1 MKSLLPRIAYFVH
14 ELSLSVPYQ
23 MRRVLFK
30 LYHKESLLCSSK
42 LKLPFK
48 ARKLI
53 FDLFPAKLYEKKI
66 CDNIYLYLDI
76 KSRDESYIYHNGYWE
91 KEATTLMQKFIKKG
105 DIVFDVGANIGYY
118 TLIFANT
125 VGDKGRVFAFEPCP
139 RNIRNL
145 ENNVRRN
152 SFQNIVIERTAL
164 GENSQTMQMY
174 FPCDVQFGAGGF
186 FKARSYLA
194 QQEVGVVTL
203 DDFIKKEGITRIDFL
218 KLDIE
223 GGEIFALRGMSETLN
238 QKIIR
243 NAFIDI
249 HDTILL
255 RNGYKPQEIKKY
267 MIKYG
272 YTLYK
277 VVADQFVP
285 ASVDSEDGG
294 YFLAS
299 VSNRMDEIVN
309 KLTVLKN
316 PG

>member
-1 MKSLLPRIAYFVH
+1 
-14 ELSLSVPYQ
+14 
-23 MRRVLFK
+23 
-30 LYHKESLLCSSK
+30 
-42 LKLPFK
+42 
-48 ARKLI
+48 
-53 FDLFPAKLYEKKI
+53 
-66 CDNIYLYLDI
+66 
-76 KSRDESYIYHNGYWE
+76 
-91 KEATTLMQKFIKKG
+91 MQKFIKKG

-118 TLIFANT
+118 TLIFADT

-164 GENSQTMQMY
+164 GENSQAMNMY

-194 QQEVGVVTL
+194 QQKVGVVTL
-203 DDFIKKEGITRIDFL
+203 DDFIKNKGITRIDFL

-223 GGEIFALRGMSETLN
+223 GGEVFALRGMSAALN
-238 QKIIR
+238 KKIIK

-255 RNGYKPQEIKKY
+255 RNGYKSQEIKKY
-267 MIKYG
+267 INEFG

-277 VVADQFVP
+277 VIEEKLIP

-299 VSNRMDEIVN
+299 VSNRVDEIVN
-309 KLTVLKN
+309 KLTVLKS
-316 PG
+316 PR